1 MLPSVTRTTGGPP
14 DESLG
19 QRAGIADASREGL
32 RLSYRRLIAFAMR
45 IFPRAPRKLINRVT
59 MQLPL
64 ENWLVEAA
72 LPEEAN
78 VAFLEAARCYKS
90 AAYRAAL
97 LFSYLGWGLTIR
109 QRVLLAQCPSGIKET
124 HWLGFGEKLRSDD
137 RWESQVFDC
146 TQMTQPAS
154 IFDVSEDLR
163 QQVKFWRDRRNDCAH
178 FKANEIAAPH
188 VEAFW
193 LFVRSNMTKFVPRGT
208 KAALI
213 EEIRTFF
220 DANRTPPDSDVRPL
234 AKQITQSIEP
244 GQATVFFREMVEE
257 FGIGHLGSFS
267 EPVKL
272 FEGLFA
278 VNSPLGGSLSDYLAT
293 ETWLLVPL
301 LRQNPGRVLNW
312 TANRELIRRLWR
324 ELLFTFGHQDLPVY
338 AALLRNGLIPT
349 SEIDEANK
357 WIAAKLNGDIP
368 TGGDLEVL
376 LRSNFVSQFS
386 RYAFDEFKIDE
397 FAWGNRN
404 AQTIRWY
411 IETFPLTCDVAQ
423 IICRAFA
430 SPPFP
435 YEVRDALGSLL
446 ETNEAKRQELES
458 QAFKAGVSVPAN
470 ILTAAKPGG

>member
-1 MLPSVTRTTGGPP
+1 
-14 DESLG
+14 
-19 QRAGIADASREGL
+19 
-32 RLSYRRLIAFAMR
+32 MR
-45 IFPRAPRKLINRVT
+45 
-59 MQLPL
+59 LPL
-64 ENWLVEAA
+64 EHWLAEAS

-109 QRVLLAQCPSGIKET
+109 HRVLLARCPAGINAT
-124 HWLGFGEKLRSDD
+124 QWLGFGEKLRSDD
-137 RWESQVFDC
+137 RWEPQVFDC
-146 TQMTQPAS
+146 IQMTQPAS

-163 QQVKFWRDRRNDCAH
+163 QQVKYWRDRRNDCAH
-178 FKANEIAAPH
+178 FKPNEIAAPH

-208 KAALI
+208 RAALI

-234 AKQITQSIEP
+234 AKQITQGIEA
-244 GQATVFFREMVEE
+244 GHATSFFRDVVEE
-257 FGIGHLGSFS
+257 FHIGQLGSLS
-267 EPVKL
+267 EPAKL
-272 FEGLFA
+272 FEGIFA
-278 VNSPLGGSLSDYLAT
+278 VNSSLGGPLSDYLAT
-293 ETWLLVPL
+293 ETGLLVPL

-324 ELLFTFGHQDLPVY
+324 ELLFSFGHQDLPVY
-338 AALLRNGLIPT
+338 AALLRNGLIPP
-349 SEIDEANK
+349 SEIDEANS
-357 WIAAKLNGDIP
+357 WIVTKLNGDIP

-376 LRSNFVSQFS
+376 LGSSFVSQFA
-386 RYAFDEFKIDE
+386 RYAFDESKIDE

-404 AQTIRWY
+404 AKTIRWY
-411 IETFPLTCDVAQ
+411 VETFPITPDGARL
-423 IICRAFA
+423 ICQAFA

-446 ETNEAKRQELES
+446 ELNEIKRQELES
-458 QAFKAGVSVPAN
+458 QASKAGVTVPVN
-470 ILTAAKPGG
+470 ILTAAKPTG